1 MATSNDA
8 EAAKTGS
15 ETVTK
20 TVEDEQPDGFP
31 TVVVFEDSTRGALY
45 ERWLPNPVDIVRP
58 RSLEE
63 ALSVVD
69 ESVAVA
75 LVRHELPDE
84 KREALGKLLD
94 SRAPNARTVVTT
106 TTRSPVADPLL
117 DESACLCAPVDEEQ
131 FGDTVTRQLYVAIY
145 RELLERYYDC
155 TTRLATLEVKLDG
168 DEREGDDTYQ
178 QLTSHITH
186 LKAQLETIQSRLD
199 RDDAETLFTE
209 LVPPEFERQAD
220 EQPPKGESKYRPKRC
235 HDCGRDWNVNPD
247 GSPAGYRRLGAF
259 VWACTDCGTVLNR
272 SRRQNPQINRQS

>member
-1 MATSNDA
+1 MATSN
-8 EAAKTGS
+8 EAGRAGTDSG
-15 ETVTK
+15 TVTEP
-20 TVEDEQPDGFP
+20 VEDGHPDGFP
-31 TVVVFEDSTRGALY
+31 TVVVFDESTRGALY
-45 ERWLPNPVDIVRP
+45 ERWLPDPVEVVRP
-58 RSLEE
+58 RSLDE

-75 LVRHELPDE
+75 VVRHELPDE

-94 SRAPNARTVVTT
+94 SRAPNSRTVVTT
-106 TTRSPVADPLL
+106 TAHSPVADPLL
-117 DESACLCAPVDEEQ
+117 DESACLCAPVDEGR
-131 FGDTVTRQLYVAIY
+131 FTDTVTRQLYIAIY

-168 DEREGDDTYQ
+168 DERDGDDTYR
-178 QLTSHITH
+178 QLNSHLTH

-199 RDDAETLFTE
+199 SDDTATLFSE

-220 EQPPKGESKYRPKRC
+220 ERPPKGKSKYRSKRC

-259 VWACTDCGTVLNR
+259 VWQCTDCGTVLNR
-272 SRRQNPQINRQS
+272 SRRQNPQINRRS